1 MKYFKGFFSQAII
14 LIPIILIGVLVVV
27 GSCSKNH
34 PTQPPIDTTPVDSVP
49 CDTTFVS
56 VFVLCEKTNITV
68 GFIGIIDQ
76 SGPNDYLAQVA
87 GFPDEEISITETR
100 SAPAETTIVRTYEGY
115 TGGRISFKR
124 IRGSRAEA
132 VGVEMLDQE
141 CNLK

>member
-1 MKYFKGFFSQAII
+1 MNLKSFINTIKLA
-14 LIPIILIGVLVVV
+14 VVV
-27 GSCSKNH
+27 LIVVVACSKNH
-34 PTQPPIDTTPVDSVP
+34 PIQPPIDTTPVDPVP

-68 GFIGIIDQ
+68 GFIGIVDR
-76 SGPNDYLAQVA
+76 SAPNDYLAQVA

-124 IRGSRAEA
+124 IRGSRADA
-132 VGVEMLDQE
+132 VGVETLDQV
-141 CNLK
+141 CAQ